1 MAKFVDNKETS
12 LIELYDK
19 RINYDLSGT
28 PGEGQIINLVDF
40 NFGEKYWYGRVDQ
53 FNVPVIP
60 FTTLKSRYGPGV
72 QMKTYNPTRVNRGT
86 MSGLPFVVDAFE
98 ALATHLQWCAQNG
111 KITADDP
118 FLSNLK
124 IYKGYESP
132 QSLYMAYLT
141 DYFQVVGE
149 QFVADSVKV
158 ENFDHFIQHLLVYL
172 RRGILTYPLTLP
184 GYIRSRHCPVT
195 VSGLVVEI
203 ADLSP
208 SNDEEKWKQFG
219 SNPNWFFFVNACN
232 AYGFMIDT
240 RLPWRLVADID
251 SPIMNEYGAP
261 YGLSSRAMTLRRGF
275 APAYTDNYN
284 EFKYLLLQLYNRVK
298 VRKFV
303 KKYTRGRLWPEAGL
317 GPSPRYDAPTAC
329 EEITE
334 IISPETYTK
343 EQLTDQYSSD
353 YFLRLYCELRL
364 LEQEV
369 IPPPHEQ
376 AILIDDCLEIAAQ
389 KGTHDALYIFERII
403 NKPFDY
409 RGSLSYIKK
418 SNDAAAAMDDDSD
431 NDISGY

>member
-1 MAKFVDNKETS
+1 MAKFVDNKEIS

-19 RINYDLSGT
+19 RISYDLTGA
-28 PGEGQIINLVDF
+28 PGEDRIINLVDF

-53 FNVPVIP
+53 FNVPVVP
-60 FTTLKSRYGPGV
+60 FTTLKSRFAPGI
-72 QMKTYNPTRVNRGT
+72 QMKNYKPSRADRGII
-86 MSGLPFVVDAFE
+86 SGLPFVVDAFE
-98 ALATHLQWCAQNG
+98 ALATHLELCALNG
-111 KITADDP
+111 KIAPNDP

-124 IYKGYESP
+124 IYKGYEDP
-132 QSLYMAYLT
+132 RSLYAAYLK
-141 DYFQVVGE
+141 DYFEIVAE
-149 QFVADSVKV
+149 QFIADSAKV
-158 ENFDHFIQHLLVYL
+158 ENFDHFIQHLITYL
-172 RRGILTYPLTLP
+172 KRGILTYPLTMA

-219 SNPNWFFFVNACN
+219 SNPSWFFFVNACN
-232 AYGFMIDT
+232 AYGFMVDT

-261 YGLSSRAMTLRRGF
+261 YGLSSRAMVLRRAF
-275 APAYTDNYN
+275 APAYTEAYD

-303 KKYTRGRLWPEAGL
+303 KKSTRANLWPDVGV
-317 GPSPRYDAPTAC
+317 GTSPRYDAPTAC

-334 IISPETYTK
+334 IIYPQTYTK
-343 EQLTDQYSSD
+343 EQLTSQYSSD

-369 IPPPHEQ
+369 TPPAHEQ

-389 KGTHDALYIFERII
+389 KGSYNSLYIFERII

-418 SNDAAAAMDDDSD
+418 SNKATSLADDGSS